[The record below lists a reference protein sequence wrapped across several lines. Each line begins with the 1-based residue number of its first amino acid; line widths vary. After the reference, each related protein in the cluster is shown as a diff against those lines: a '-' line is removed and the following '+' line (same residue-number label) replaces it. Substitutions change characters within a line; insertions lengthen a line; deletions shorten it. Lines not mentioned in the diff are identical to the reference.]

1 MYLHRSLPLRSYHI
15 FSLIVL
21 FLQCSHIY
29 QRCCVDDT
37 TSTNLYANSNIR
49 HVTAYS
55 IIASVHYFAA
65 VHHYNPSVYN
75 HHEYKYQQQQGQRH
89 IHHHRQQPPPTR
101 HFTRRNRQRVHRR
114 QMSPSTIHEDDDSNN
129 SDNIEDS
136 NDNEHYYYWNET
148 QLMAYANDE
157 GIKLSMSKVGPLVR
171 AMARTNIITTGTAI
185 DAVESFKISNPTTTA
200 TAAAATVSSTIL
212 LGYVEGFVRPSQ
224 LVSLTSS
231 SSIFHLDKMEVFQ
244 KQISLAR
251 KNSSQNTIN
260 TNNENESLATTNKPF
275 RNGGT
280 ILGVGL
286 LLGYLCVLD
295 YVNHHQHPPPNEIRK
310 SRKEDDLVAEFLAI
324 DDEPYQH
331 ARLVKYY
338 TTAGFVKIKYV
349 GDDWTDIP
357 DRLIWGGCGTLLRQS
372 CVTLLC
378 KWTKL
383 MERSLTKRQEKR
395 VTVVVKKNLR

>member
-1 MYLHRSLPLRSYHI
+1 MYLHRSLPLRNHHI
-15 FSLIVL
+15 FSLTVL
-21 FLQCSHIY
+21 FIQFSRIY
-29 QRCCVDDT
+29 QRCCVEDT
-37 TSTNLYANSNIR
+37 TSTNLYANSNNR

-55 IIASVHYFAA
+55 IIASVQDFAA
-65 VHHYNPSVYN
+65 VHHYNPSVYST
-75 HHEYKYQQQQGQRH
+75 HEYKYQQQRQRRV
-89 IHHHRQQPPPTR
+89 RQQHQPPPPPL

-114 QMSPSTIHEDDDSNN
+114 QMSTSTIHEDDDSNN
-129 SDNIEDS
+129 SNNIQDS

-157 GIKLSMSKVGPLVR
+157 GIQLSISKVGPLVR
-171 AMARTNIITTGTAI
+171 AMARTNITTGTI
-185 DAVESFKISNPTTTA
+185 DTVKSFNFSNPTTTA
-200 TAAAATVSSTIL
+200 AAATSSTIL

-224 LVSLTSS
+224 VLPLTSS
-231 SSIFHLDKMEVFQ
+231 SSILHLDKMEVFQ
-244 KQISLAR
+244 KQINLAR

-260 TNNENESLATTNKPF
+260 TNNESLTTTNKPF

-286 LLGYLCVLD
+286 LLGYLSVLD
-295 YVNHHQHPPPNEIRK
+295 YVNQHQHPSPNETKK
-310 SRKEDDLVAEFLAI
+310 SRKEEDLVAEFLAI

-338 TTAGFVKIKYV
+338 TTAGFVKIRYV

-383 MERSLTKRQEKR
+383 MERSLTKRQEKG
-395 VTVVVKKNLR
+395 VPLVVEKNLR